1 MGYPIPYNSLSLN
14 QHSPRSIPTS
24 QTTNYYNQPAEHNE
38 PPLFETPET
47 SQEDQMQTDQIETPD
62 QMSDDELS
70 IDEADEIAAIDYES
84 GKLINNSAFIT
95 PNDSGK
101 KFAILNYN
109 QLGPAVFNHM
119 TNKILIVNHNTKL
132 GKNMKSKGKYDA
144 VHEINDENKF
154 KSMGKSEQMLYKLEA
169 GQGNYTQLNDPHS
182 YRTVKSVGKSDHNF
196 ENNGHLVQP
205 INNSFGKLDHNFEN
219 NGHLV
224 QPINNSFGKSD
235 HNFENNGHLVQPIN
249 NSFGK
254 SDHNFENNGHLVQPI
269 NNSFGNLI
277 VQSIGK
283 ELGADPFPGNPNSNA
298 VYNVNEQNHPP
309 NQYYGKLTANKS
321 DRTKSQLIFIFFS

>member
-205 INNSFGKLDHNFEN
+205 INNSFG
-219 NGHLV
+219 
-224 QPINNSFGKSD
+224 
-235 HNFENNGHLVQPIN
+235 
-249 NSFGK
+249 
-254 SDHNFENNGHLVQPI
+254 
-269 NNSFGNLI
+269 NLI